1 MASLVARARE
11 FGSEVAAELRK
22 VTWPDWPQLRN
33 STWVILIFVAIV
45 SLIIWLMDLAVRN
58 VLRLIM
64 APFTG

>member
-1 MASLVARARE
+1 VASVARIRE

-45 SLIIWLMDLAVRN
+45 SAIIWVMDTVVRN
-58 VLRLIM
+58 VLQLIM
-64 APFTG
+64 APFTR